1 MLGAL
6 YGGEDNVRQNKV
18 YVFSEQVIFWENYD
32 WGYDSF
38 ARNRGVRFVFFSLN
52 ESDDT
57 LRGQVRSIRECT
69 NTNFSANRRLGV
81 RFVHVLGSA

>member
-1 MLGAL
+1 MQNSQRVLLLGAL

-38 ARNRGVRFVFFSLN
+38 ARNRGVRFVFFFVERIRRYVARTSSL
-52 ESDDT
+52 D
-57 LRGQVRSIRECT
+57 
-69 NTNFSANRRLGV
+69 
-81 RFVHVLGSA
+81 

>member
-1 MLGAL
+1 MQKHSQRVLLLGAL

-38 ARNRGVRFVFFSLN
+38 ARNRGVRFVFFFVERIRRYDTWTSSL
-52 ESDDT
+52 D
-57 LRGQVRSIRECT
+57 
-69 NTNFSANRRLGV
+69 
-81 RFVHVLGSA
+81 